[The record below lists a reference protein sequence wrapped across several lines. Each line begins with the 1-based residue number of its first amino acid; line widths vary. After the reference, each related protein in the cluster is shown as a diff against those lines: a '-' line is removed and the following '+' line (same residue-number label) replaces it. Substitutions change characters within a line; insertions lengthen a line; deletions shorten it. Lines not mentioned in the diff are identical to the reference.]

1 VVIIDIIAGWEQFV
15 SWLVLLFILYAVV
28 SSKVRQ
34 EAAAF
39 GGLLLLGA
47 LGISEPAELFSGFS
61 NPALFTVII
70 VLVMSEGLVAS
81 GMFTGFGKSIAR
93 RIHKAE
99 NQIVIVSL
107 ATWLMSFFVNNVGVI
122 GVISPTA
129 ERMSKRAGVS
139 TADFGLPIV
148 YATFLGGS
156 VTLISTVSNLIV
168 SSFRTQA
175 FGQQF
180 GMFDFAA
187 HGIAMSAMALLLMYA
202 CRLCGYRVVH
212 KDNAGISKN
221 SPPDADDGATDK
233 KFIPEIVPPEKR
245 SLKNTVIV
253 LSTLLPAI
261 LLASFRLIHPSIGF
275 GLVVVLWIIFGIL
288 PLQKAFKAVNL
299 PILLFL
305 GSMLSLSE
313 ILNQTRAL
321 PDLVNAIMPLFN
333 SLPAYP
339 LILALLF
346 ITAILSN
353 ILDNAV
359 SALLMAPAA
368 ILLFQSGAVSV
379 NADALLMAVAA
390 GASLGIVIPT
400 HQATIVAMNSMGF
413 EKKDFIRQGT
423 VIAVLAGIIASV
435 VILIIWN

>member
-1 VVIIDIIAGWEQFV
+1 MVIIDIIAGWEQFV

-47 LGISEPAELFSGFS
+47 LGISQPAELFSGFS

-70 VLVMSEGLVAS
+70 ILVMSEGLIAS
-81 GMFTGFGKSIAR
+81 GIFNGLGKSIAR
-93 RIHKAE
+93 RVHKTE
-99 NQIVIVSL
+99 NQIVLISL
-107 ATWLMSFFVNNVGVI
+107 ATWIMSLFVNNVGVI

-129 ERMSKRAGVS
+129 ERMTKRAGVS
-139 TADFGLPIV
+139 KAHFGLPIV

-168 SSFRTQA
+168 SSFRSQA
-175 FGQQF
+175 YGQQF

-187 HGIAMSAMALLLMYA
+187 HGAAMSATALILMYI
-202 CRLCGYRVVH
+202 CRLCGYRVVP
-212 KDNAGISKN
+212 KQNAGMSKDRL
-221 SPPDADDGATDK
+221 PDSLNGATEK
-233 KFIPEIVPPEKR
+233 INMPEIEPPEKR
-245 SLKNTVIV
+245 SAKNTLIV

-261 LLASFRLIHPSIGF
+261 ILASFRLIHPSIGF
-275 GLVVVLWIIFGIL
+275 GLVVVIWIISGIL
-288 PLQKAFKAVNL
+288 PVEKAFKAVNL
-299 PILLFL
+299 SILLFL

-313 ILNQTRAL
+313 ILIHTRAL
-321 PDLVNAIMPLFN
+321 PDLIDSIMPLFN
-333 SLPAYP
+333 SLPAFP

-346 ITAILSN
+346 ITAVLSN

-359 SALLMAPAA
+359 AALLMSPAA

-423 VIAVLAGIIASV
+423 VIALLAGIIASA
-435 VILIIWN
+435 VILFVWN